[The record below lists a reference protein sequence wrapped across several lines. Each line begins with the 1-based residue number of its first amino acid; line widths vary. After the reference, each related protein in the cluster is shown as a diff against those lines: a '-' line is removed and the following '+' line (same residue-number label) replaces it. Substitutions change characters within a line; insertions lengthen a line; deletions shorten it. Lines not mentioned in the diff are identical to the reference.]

1 MRISDWSSDVC
12 SSYLAVAKSWES
24 ACRSL
29 DVDRIL
35 SHLSEDATV
44 WYNFDPETVHDR
56 NAYRA
61 ILDNSA
67 KGFRNQQYKDM
78 RVHYHPGGFVEQATL
93 QGDTDNGVIEDRKS
107 TRLNSSH

>member
-1 MRISDWSSDVC
+1 MSGSVPADVQ
-12 SSYLAVAKSWES
+12 AVAKSWES

-93 QGDTDNGVIEDRKS
+93 QGDHDTGVQLGRAYS
-107 TRLNSSH
+107 RARVCQ

>member
-1 MRISDWSSDVC
+1 MIRRPPRSTRTDTLFPYTTLVRAYSCHEYLGRGMSGSVPADVQ
-12 SSYLAVAKSWES
+12 AVAKSWES

-67 KGFRNQQYKDM
+67 KGSRNQQYKDI
-78 RVHYHPGGFVEQATL
+78 REIGRAHV
-93 QGDTDNGVIEDRKS
+93 
-107 TRLNSSH
+107 